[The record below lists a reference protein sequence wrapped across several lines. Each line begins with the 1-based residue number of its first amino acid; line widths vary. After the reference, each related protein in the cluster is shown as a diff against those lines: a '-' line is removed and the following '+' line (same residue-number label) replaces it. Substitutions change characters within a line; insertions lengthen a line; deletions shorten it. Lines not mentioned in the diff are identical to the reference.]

1 MVSDQIKD
9 GVKKYLLEIISN
21 KIEDNC
27 TLLRPFIKRLISS
40 EFLEEY
46 RTIFNPEDGRRRFT
60 ISRTWFWIIMKGANL
75 SYRKVTN
82 DAGKLPTT
90 WEEDKDTFFVHAAYL
105 VCKYNVPGL
114 LFINID
120 KTSLNHIASTGR
132 T

>member
-60 ISRTWFWIIMKGANL
+60 LSRTWSWTTTKEANL
-75 SYRKVTN
+75 SYKKVTN
-82 DAGKLPTT
+82 DVGKPPTT
-90 WEEDKDTFFVHAAYL
+90 
-105 VCKYNVPGL
+105 
-114 LFINID
+114 
-120 KTSLNHIASTGR
+120 
-132 T
+132 